1 MANSTEDHKIS
12 LDNQLEKLQQIL
24 KENPKDP
31 SALMALGEVALR
43 RGKKLM
49 ALQVFQKLSEIKPD
63 AIEVHASLAKIY
75 GTQKM
80 YDEAYYELAHAMELD
95 KGNIESRV
103 LYNILIA
110 ESAPPEKLVSFF
122 KTNLLTPFKSDN
134 LTLYLQQLEIE
145 KEKLQNDVE
154 EFASLLESS
163 PMNTILEYSKS
174 MADQRLKIVEEL
186 LKSAKELEQIKF
198 EPQPETPEENTES
211 KSSSTAFKQPNEG
224 NPPEEKVIGKPL
236 SPDKIKVMQE
246 IQNLL
251 EQKMQILKNSKA
263 VKGIV
268 ILHISEGVTALL
280 SDAKEE
286 ITSAAPILRENL
298 SSLLTYS
305 NSLKSWVIAFQQG
318 LIIFQA
324 LVPKFFI
331 GIYADSPSVL
341 GTLLFS
347 MDKSVPSFIEA
358 LKNLDVTQLDE

>member
-110 ESAPPEKLVSFF
+110 ESAPPEKLVPFF

-145 KEKLQNDVE
+145 KEKLQNDVA

-198 EPQPETPEENTES
+198 EPQPEIPEENTES
-211 KSSSTAFKQPNEG
+211 K
-224 NPPEEKVIGKPL
+224 
-236 SPDKIKVMQE
+236 
-246 IQNLL
+246 
-251 EQKMQILKNSKA
+251 
-263 VKGIV
+263 
-268 ILHISEGVTALL
+268 
-280 SDAKEE
+280 
-286 ITSAAPILRENL
+286 
-298 SSLLTYS
+298 
-305 NSLKSWVIAFQQG
+305 
-318 LIIFQA
+318 
-324 LVPKFFI
+324 
-331 GIYADSPSVL
+331 
-341 GTLLFS
+341 
-347 MDKSVPSFIEA
+347 
-358 LKNLDVTQLDE
+358 